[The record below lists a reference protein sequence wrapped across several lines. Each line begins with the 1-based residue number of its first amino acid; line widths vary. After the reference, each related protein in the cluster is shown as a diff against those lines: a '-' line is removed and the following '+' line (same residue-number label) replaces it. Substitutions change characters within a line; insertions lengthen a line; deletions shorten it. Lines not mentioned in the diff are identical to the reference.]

1 MEDID
6 VKLTIELD
14 MMDIALA
21 VLLIVQALP
30 H

>member
-1 MEDID
+1 MEDKD

-14 MMDIALA
+14 MTDIAFA
-21 VLLIVQALP
+21 VLLIVQALS